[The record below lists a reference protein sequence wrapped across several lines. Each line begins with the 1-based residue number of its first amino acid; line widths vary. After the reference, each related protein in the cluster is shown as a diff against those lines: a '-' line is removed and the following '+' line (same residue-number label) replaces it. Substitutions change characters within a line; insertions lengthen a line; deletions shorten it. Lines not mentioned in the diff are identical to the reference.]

1 MPVASQCLLA
11 EETKIMKIL
20 YGVQGTGNG
29 HISRARAMNKY
40 LGERGIDIDFLFSGR
55 ERENYF
61 DMEEFGE
68 WRCHKGLTFLHE
80 AGNLKIIKTAR
91 QASPW
96 TLIKDIKQLDLKPY
110 DLVLTDFEPITA
122 WAAKFQNKTCIGIG
136 HQYAFAYSVPLRGD
150 NFFTRALMKYFAPAK
165 ASLGLHWHHFG
176 QAILPPIAETH
187 STTDQVEKKK
197 ILVYLGFE
205 EVDDVLQYL
214 ESFNDFNFVYYG
226 PFANYERCDHVQL
239 KPLSREGF
247 KYDLATAE
255 GVICNAGFE
264 LGSEAIQLGKKLL
277 VKPLQGQLEQLS
289 NAFALEEL
297 GLAMSMDTLDETTTR
312 RWLDNFESK
321 RICYPNV
328 AKAIAEWI
336 SQRGW
341 ESPDTKDELVRS
353 LWSAVERNAQKAAG
367 TAPAKQVA

>member
-1 MPVASQCLLA
+1 
-11 EETKIMKIL
+11 MKIL

-40 LGERGIDIDFLFSGR
+40 LQEFGIEVDFLFSGR
-55 ERENYF
+55 EREKYF
-61 DMEEFGE
+61 DMEEFGD

-80 AGNLKIIKTAR
+80 AGNLKIIKTAK

-110 DLVLTDFEPITA
+110 DLVMTDFEPITA
-122 WAAKFQNKTCIGIG
+122 WAAKLQKKTCVGIG
-136 HQYAFAYSVPLRGD
+136 HQYAFGYSVPLRGD
-150 NFFTRALMKYFAPAK
+150 NFFTRALMKHFAPAK
-165 ASLGLHWHHFG
+165 TSLGLHWHHFG

-187 STTDQVEKKK
+187 STVDPVEKKK

-205 EVDDVLQYL
+205 EVDDVMQYL
-214 ESFNDFNFVYYG
+214 ESFTDFNFVYYG
-226 PFANYERCDHVQL
+226 PFAKYERCDNVQL

-297 GLAMSMDTLDETTTR
+297 GLAMSMDTLDEVITR
-312 RWLDNFESK
+312 HWLDTFESK

-328 AKAIAEWI
+328 ARAIAAWV
-336 SQRGW
+336 SKRGW
-341 ESPDTKDELVRS
+341 EEPEAKDELIRS
-353 LWSAVERNAQKAAG
+353 LWSAVERNTPKSEKNLPAQ
-367 TAPAKQVA
+367 QVA